1 MMVRSCSL
9 IVQNVYTLNRS
20 YIMKRKNILMVLS
33 TLILVVYMLLTDPYS
48 DNSLLDNIPYG
59 IQLVFLVKVLILSLA
74 LITMMSYLVDT
85 LTDKSYGVDE
95 KVLVDKAMD
104 TPSGAGYIMISRAI
118 IFLAGAIIIL
128 GVLLYTRGN

>member
-1 MMVRSCSL
+1 
-9 IVQNVYTLNRS
+9 
-20 YIMKRKNILMVLS
+20 MKRKNILMVLS
-33 TLILVVYMLLTDPYS
+33 TLMLVVYMLLTDPYS

-59 IQLVFLVKVLILSLA
+59 IQLVFLIKVLILSLT
-74 LITMMSYLVDT
+74 LITMMSYLVDL
-85 LTDKSYGVDE
+85 LTDTSYGVDE
-95 KVLVDKAMD
+95 KILVDKAMD

>member
-59 IQLVFLVKVLILSLA
+59 IQLVFLIKVLILSLM
-74 LITMMSYLVDT
+74 LITMMSYLVDL
-85 LTDKSYGVDE
+85 LTDTSYGVDE
-95 KVLVDKAMD
+95 KILVDKAMD

>member
-1 MMVRSCSL
+1 
-9 IVQNVYTLNRS
+9 
-20 YIMKRKNILMVLS
+20 MKRKILLMLVS
-33 TLILVVYMLLTDPYS
+33 TFALVVYMLLTDPYS

-59 IQLVFLVKVLILSLA
+59 IQLIFLVKVLILSLA

-95 KVLVDKAMD
+95 KILVGKALNTAD
-104 TPSGAGYIMISRAI
+104 GAGAILVSRAI

-128 GVLLYTRGN
+128 GVLLYSKSV

>member
-33 TLILVVYMLLTDPYS
+33 TLMLVVYMLLTDPYS

-59 IQLVFLVKVLILSLA
+59 IQLVFLIKVLILSLM
-74 LITMMSYLVDT
+74 LITMMSYLVDL
-85 LTDKSYGVDE
+85 LTDTSYGVDE
-95 KVLVDKAMD
+95 KILVDKAMD